1 MFVKNILGSGDKSQK
16 NVEPIEEVILP
27 NQPTQANYKIETQF
41 SEDAVLEDQDTL
53 LSELEKL
60 ANEEASLK
68 QERVTLFTFR
78 DQLKQKIKDEM
89 EQRKRNIDQLKTEVA
104 FMKAE
109 CEGLVKVVNSSV
121 KPVGP

>member
-1 MFVKNILGSGDKSQK
+1 MKNILGSGDKSQK

-41 SEDAVLEDQDTL
+41 SEDSVLEDQDTL

-78 DQLKQKIKDEM
+78 DQLKQKIRDEM